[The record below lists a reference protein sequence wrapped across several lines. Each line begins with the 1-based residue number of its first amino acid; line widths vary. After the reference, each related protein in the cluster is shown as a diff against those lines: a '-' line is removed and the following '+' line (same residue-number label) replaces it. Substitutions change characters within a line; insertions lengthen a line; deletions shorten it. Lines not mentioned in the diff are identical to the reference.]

1 MTLAEATDPKWIE
14 FRTALEKAIG
24 VPLYAYKEPQ
34 MKRRLATVMTRTGM
48 KSWPEFSRVIA
59 ADKKLLDEVRDTLTI
74 NVTEFFRQAD
84 RFGELQTKVL
94 PGLLKERPKLKLWSA
109 GCSTGCEPYTLA
121 MILAEVDPK
130 GGHTIMATDVDTPIL
145 NMARAGTG
153 YRPDEVRS
161 VPPAILK
168 KYFVFDGTSYAVTD
182 DIRRRVQFR
191 RHDLLSDPY
200 PTDLDLI
207 LCRNVVIYF
216 NDEAKAKIYQGFA
229 KAIRP
234 GGYLFIGGSEMLI
247 RPAEL
252 GLKAATASMFQRAA

>member
-1 MTLAEATDPKWIE
+1 MTLAENPDPKWIE
-14 FRTALEKAIG
+14 FRTSLEKAIG
-24 VPLYAYKEPQ
+24 VPLYPYKEPQ
-34 MKRRLATVMTRTGM
+34 MKRRLATVMTRMGIAN
-48 KSWPEFSRVIA
+48 WPDFTKALAR
-59 ADKKLLDEVRDTLTI
+59 DKKLLDEVRDTLTI

-84 RFGELQTKVL
+84 RFDELQKKVF
-94 PGLLKERPKLKLWSA
+94 PALLMERPKLKLWSA

-121 MILAEVDPK
+121 MILNEVDPK
-130 GGHTIMATDVDTPIL
+130 GGHTIMATDVDMPIL
-145 NMARAGTG
+145 NAARSGTG

-161 VPPAILK
+161 VPPALLK
-168 KYFVFDGTSYAVTD
+168 KYFVFDGTSYGVTD
-182 DIRRRVQFR
+182 EIKRRVQFR
-191 RHDLLSDPY
+191 RHDLLSDAY

-252 GLKAATASMFQRAA
+252 GLKPAMPSMFQRAA

>member
-1 MTLAEATDPKWIE
+1 MTEAADPKWID
-14 FRTALEKAIG
+14 FRNTLEKAIG

-34 MKRRLATVMTRTGM
+34 MKRRLATVMTRMGITT
-48 KSWPEFSRVIA
+48 WPDFSKALAR
-59 ADKKLLDEVRDTLTI
+59 DRKLLDEVRDTLTI

-94 PGLLKERPKLKLWSA
+94 PSLLKERPKLKLWSA

-130 GGHTIMATDVDTPIL
+130 GNHSITATDVDMPIL
-145 NMARAGTG
+145 AAARAGTG
-153 YRPDEVRS
+153 YRPDEVRG
-161 VPPAILK
+161 VPPALLK

-191 RHDLLSDPY
+191 RQDLLSDPY

-216 NDEAKAKIYQGFA
+216 NDEAKAKIYQGFS

-252 GLKAATASMFQRAA
+252 GLKSAAASMFQRAA